1 MFFARNKCDTCAC
14 VDVCS
19 VRADIDSFR
28 LDMMKL
34 EWFNGKT
41 YAERLPMVTV
51 KVECNNYIDKEKMHS
66 MEVGD

>member
-1 MFFARNKCDTCAC
+1 MYFVKNNCRTCAC
-14 VDVCS
+14 EEICS
-19 VRADIDSFR
+19 VKTDVESFR

-51 KVECNNYIDKEKMHS
+51 KVECKNYIDKTKMRS
-66 MEVGD
+66 GTVGD

>member
-1 MFFARNKCDTCAC
+1 MYFVKNNCSTCAC
-14 VDVCS
+14 EEICS
-19 VRADIDSFR
+19 VKSDVESFR

-51 KVECNNYIDKEKMHS
+51 KVECKNYIDKTKMHS
-66 MEVGD
+66 ETVGD